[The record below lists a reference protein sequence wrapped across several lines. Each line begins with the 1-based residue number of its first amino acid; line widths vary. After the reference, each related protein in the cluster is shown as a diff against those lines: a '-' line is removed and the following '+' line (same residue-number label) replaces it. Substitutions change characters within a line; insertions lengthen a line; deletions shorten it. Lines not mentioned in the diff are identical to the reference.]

1 MKTKFNVIA
10 RCADGDLIIGK
21 DGINEFDWDEANE
34 IADAHKFDGVE
45 VMVVEAPSKMI
56 IKEFIKEYCT
66 ENDDNGY
73 LILENTESEDGIIN
87 NYAGMFLDDKKET
100 VFNALTNV
108 NNINF
113 SIDYVDFT
121 DDDNTLVEIRCNEGW
136 TREYTEDT
144 PMSKVFEDCLEV
156 LLNGVAKNPSLTTII
171 NEYLNKT
178 EL

>member
-10 RCADGDLIIGK
+10 RCADGDVMIGK

-34 IADAHKFDGVE
+34 IADSHKFDGVE
-45 VMVVEAPSKMI
+45 VMVVEATSKMT

-73 LILENTESEDGIIN
+73 LILQTYESEDGVIN
-87 NYAGMFLDDKKET
+87 DYAGMFLDDKEGT
-100 VFNALTNV
+100 VFYALTGV
-108 NNINF
+108 NGINF
-113 SIDYVDFT
+113 TLDYVDIL
-121 DDDNTLVEIRCNEGW
+121 DDDNTNVEVRCSEGW
-136 TREYTEDT
+136 TTEYTEDT
-144 PMSKVFEDCLEV
+144 PMSEVFTDCLNLTLEY
-156 LLNGVAKNPSLTTII
+156 LSKNPSLMKII

>member
-10 RCADGDLIIGK
+10 RCADGDLMIGK
-21 DGINEFDWDEANE
+21 DGFVEFDWDEANE
-34 IADAHKFDGVE
+34 IADAHKFDGAE
-45 VMVVEAPSKMI
+45 VIVVEAPNKMT

-73 LILENTESEDGIIN
+73 LILQTYESEDGVIN
-87 NYAGMFLDDKKET
+87 DYTGLFLDYKEEK
-100 VFNALTNV
+100 VFHALTIA

-121 DDDNTLVEIRCNEGW
+121 DDDNTLVEIRSNEGW

-144 PMSKVFEDCLEV
+144 PMFEVFEDCLEV
-156 LLNGVAKNPSLTTII
+156 LLNGVTENPSLMMII
-171 NEYLNKT
+171 NEYLK
-178 EL
+178 